1 MSELAVHR
9 GGCRAVHF
17 THAHGPPRRISLGS
31 GSQLFRESP
40 SVRDLRFFT
49 PLLYAVSFTPSHV
62 RCFCI
67 QSGIPSHCSPLLI
80 FHAILHGLT
89 TERSTGVVVAQ
100 FFVKQTHGPPRW
112 ISQGFGAGVVAQ
124 FTLHK
129 PTVHQLR
136 WISQGFGAGGPR
148 GGCRAVHLTQTHGP
162 PRWISQGF
170 GAGGP
175 PGWISRSSHGSL

>member
-1 MSELAVHR
+1 MWLCISNALRNPPVFASSGSLHSSFMQLFLHPSMSELAVHR

-31 GSQLFRESP
+31 GSRLFRESP

-129 PTVHQLR
+129 PTVHQ
-136 WISQGFGAGGPR
+136 GGYR
-148 GGCRAVHLTQTHGP
+148 KVSELAVHGVVVAQFT
-162 PRWISQGF
+162 
-170 GAGGP
+170 
-175 PGWISRSSHGSL
+175 